1 MSDLQ
6 TLVLARNGGVLHIT
20 LNQPATRNALSQQM
34 VIELREVAAQC
45 MADAGLRCIVLRG
58 ARGNF
63 CAGGNFA
70 DFQQM
75 MQIPA
80 PAEGKD
86 PIAVANREFGRML
99 QDWLALPQVVIAVVE
114 GAAMGGGLGLVA
126 IADFALAEGS
136 AQFAMPET
144 SIGLPPAQIA
154 PFVALRIGQSQTRRL
169 ALTAARLDGWQA
181 LEAGL
186 VSEVLEGAAE
196 LDVALQK
203 TLRAVLRCAPRA
215 LASTKAIL
223 LQRDAAGF
231 DAALDFAAQQF
242 AKALRNGDAAEGVSA
257 YTGKRAAAW
266 VEQPPEA
273 A

>member
-6 TLVLARNGGVLHIT
+6 NLILTRNGSILHVT
-20 LNQPATRNALSQQM
+20 LNHPATRNALSRQM
-34 VIELREVAAQC
+34 VIELRKVAEQSTQ
-45 MADAGLRCIVLRG
+45 DAGLRCIVLRG

-75 MQIPA
+75 IQSPA
-80 PAEGKD
+80 PAEGED
-86 PIAVANREFGRML
+86 PIATANREFGRML
-99 QDWLALPQVVIAVVE
+99 QEWLKLPQVVIAVVE

-126 IADFALAEGS
+126 IADMVLTEGG

-169 ALTAARLDGWQA
+169 ALTAARLVGWQA
-181 LEAGL
+181 LQAGL
-186 VSEVLEGAAE
+186 VSEVLEGATE
-196 LDVALQK
+196 LEVALQK
-203 TLRAVLRCAPRA
+203 TLRSILRSAPRA

-223 LQRDAAGF
+223 QHRDAVWI
-231 DAALDFAAQQF
+231 DETLDFAAQQF

-257 YTGKRAAAW
+257 YTEKRTAVW
-266 VEQPPEA
+266 VELPPEA
-273 A
+273 T

>member
-1 MSDLQ
+1 LD
-6 TLVLARNGGVLHIT
+6 
-20 LNQPATRNALSQQM
+20 QPSTRNALSQQM
-34 VIELREVAAQC
+34 VVELREVAAQC
-45 MADAGLRCIVLRG
+45 VQDAGVRCIVLRG

-70 DFQQM
+70 DFQKM

-80 PAEGKD
+80 PIEGED

-126 IADFALAEGS
+126 IADIALAEGG

-154 PFVALRIGQSQTRRL
+154 PFVVLRIGQSQTRRL

-186 VSEVLEGAAE
+186 VSEVMEGAAE
-196 LDVALQK
+196 LDVAVQK
-203 TLRAVLRCAPRA
+203 ILRSVLRGAPRA

-223 LQRDAAGF
+223 QHRDAPGI
-231 DAALDFAAQQF
+231 DETLDFAAQQF
-242 AKALRNGDAAEGVSA
+242 AKALRNGDAADGVSA
-257 YTGKRAAAW
+257 YTAKRAAAW
-266 VEQPPEA
+266 VELPPEST
-273 A
+273 